1 MLWIGSSVSQKQ
13 KQTLTKLNIPF
24 SVLADEPSL
33 PAPLASHPDMRAITV
48 GGKTFSAGES
58 AKMLGCTDTGE
69 AFGKAYPCDAL
80 FNGFVLGNRLV
91 CNPKSFSGMV
101 LRYAEAIGMEIL
113 PVRQGYAKCST
124 LLLDETHAV
133 TADQGIAK
141 TLAPFCGVL
150 TVREGGVL
158 LLPYAYGFLGG
169 ASFTLGNTV
178 YFFGN
183 LQTHPD
189 AEAIYT
195 YMKENGFTA
204 VSLSDEP
211 LTDCGGA
218 LWIE

>member
-13 KQTLTKLNIPF
+13 RDTLTKLNIPF
-24 SVLADEPSL
+24 TVLADEPSL

-48 GGKTFSAGES
+48 GNKTFSAGES

-69 AFGKAYPCDAL
+69 AYGKVYPSDAL
-80 FNGFVLGNRLV
+80 FNGFTLENRLV
-91 CNPKSFSGMV
+91 CNPKSFSEVV
-101 LRYAEAIGMEIL
+101 LRYAKSIGMEIL

-124 LLLDETHAV
+124 LLLDEGHAI
-133 TADQGIAK
+133 TADRGIAK
-141 TLAPFCGVL
+141 ALAPYCEVL
-150 TVREGGVL
+150 SVCEGGVL
-158 LLPYAYGFLGG
+158 LPPYAYGFLGG
-169 ASFTLGNTV
+169 ASFTLENTV

-189 AEAIYT
+189 GEAIYT
-195 YMKENGFTA
+195 YMKGNGFAA